1 MWAPLFG
8 NCFRHVSTP
17 RLGGEM
23 LTCVIPAQ
31 QMVTQLQRNVKEVD
45 EFDDASDSDF
55 TGASGEQKFEAPD
68 APVRNA
74 KWTPAAVRTARPPS
88 SPDQPNQTKYRTA
101 TPPQAG
107 YVGLRVTDAPPHAV
121 VEVTDLVD
129 VNFVRHDQPGYS
141 NPAIAPGDRIL
152 KVDDMF
158 AEHVSVET
166 LHSMLLGDAS
176 TPVKLS
182 LARPSGAEYV
192 VTIMRH
198 ALHAFDTVAAAPLD
212 GGAGGVSAG
221 KPQWEASRKEWKR
234 EEVQTET
241 WQAAL
246 PPVESRSGNTSQ
258 EDPSATVHFGARTS
272 HHVTRAAPPLAAAT
286 AGAFEGPGDEANH
299 NGSWRSTASKPPVT
313 RAARAPS
320 QDWKDYCRKKQA
332 IAIAPPAKSPSHA
345 SIEKSSSGEQGKP
358 SKALLY
364 TAAYAF
370 AVSTIC
376 ALLILTSTVEI
387 HGDQPVFPPSSPS
400 VTSITSAFH
409 HLQAPLVALET
420 SLAAATAAEAVEAA
434 TNRVAKS
441 LTETTSLPM
450 DPDPVQSP
458 VLDDGLKKGVE
469 FREFGAKGKELEN
482 NAHKEDG
489 GLGEANEQQQE
500 DRPLEHSQQDAS
512 QGASDA
518 KEDAKLRN
526 EVMDS
531 PSHDTVGQVG
541 TEAEEEL

>member
-1 MWAPLFG
+1 
-8 NCFRHVSTP
+8 V
-17 RLGGEM
+17 

-31 QMVTQLQRNVKEVD
+31 QMVTHLQQNVKEVD
-45 EFDDASDSDF
+45 EFDDASDSDV
-55 TGASGEQKFEAPD
+55 TGASGEQKYEAPD
-68 APVRNA
+68 APVRSA
-74 KWTPAAVRTARPPS
+74 KWTPAAVRSARPPS

-107 YVGLRVTDAPPHAV
+107 YVGLKVTDAPPHAV
-121 VEVTDLVD
+121 VEINDLVD

-192 VTIMRH
+192 VTAMRH

-212 GGAGGVSAG
+212 GGEGGFSAG
-221 KPQWEASRKEWKR
+221 KPQWEASRNEWKR
-234 EEVQTET
+234 EEVQTERR
-241 WQAAL
+241 QAAS
-246 PPVESRSGNTSQ
+246 PPEESRSGNTPR
-258 EDPSATVHFGARTS
+258 EEVHFGARTS
-272 HHVTRAAPPLAAAT
+272 HRVTRAAPPLAAAT
-286 AGAFEGPGDEANH
+286 AGAVEGPGDEA
-299 NGSWRSTASKPPVT
+299 GRDGRGRSTASKPLLTSPT
-313 RAARAPS
+313 QAPS
-320 QDWKDYCRKKQA
+320 AEWKEYCRQKQ
-332 IAIAPPAKSPSHA
+332 AIAPPAKPPSDA
-345 SIEKSSSGEQGKP
+345 SIETSSSGEQGKP
-358 SKALLY
+358 SKTLLY

-370 AVSTIC
+370 AVCTLC

-387 HGDQPVFPPSSPS
+387 HGDQPVFPRSSPS
-400 VTSITSAFH
+400 VTSINGALH
-409 HLQAPLVALET
+409 PLQAPLVALET
-420 SLAAATAAEAVEAA
+420 SLADAAAAVAVESA
-434 TNRVAKS
+434 TNRLANS
-441 LTETTSLPM
+441 LTETSSLPT

-458 VLDDGLKKGVE
+458 VLDDGLQG
-469 FREFGAKGKELEN
+469 ELEN

-489 GLGEANEQQQE
+489 GLGEENEHQQE
-500 DRPLEHSQQDAS
+500 DVPLEHSQHDAS

-518 KEDAKLRN
+518 EEDAILRN

-531 PSHDTVGQVG
+531 PSDDTVGQVG

>member
-1 MWAPLFG
+1 
-8 NCFRHVSTP
+8 V
-17 RLGGEM
+17 

-31 QMVTQLQRNVKEVD
+31 QMVTHLQQNVKEVD
-45 EFDDASDSDF
+45 EFDDASDSDV
-55 TGASGEQKFEAPD
+55 TGASGEQKYEAPD
-68 APVRNA
+68 APVRSA
-74 KWTPAAVRTARPPS
+74 KWTPAAVRSARPPS

-107 YVGLRVTDAPPHAV
+107 YVGLKVTDAPPHAV
-121 VEVTDLVD
+121 VEINDLVD

-141 NPAIAPGDRIL
+141 NPAIEPGDRIL

-192 VTIMRH
+192 VTAMRH

-212 GGAGGVSAG
+212 GGEGGFSAG
-221 KPQWEASRKEWKR
+221 KPQWEASRNEWKR
-234 EEVQTET
+234 EEVQTERR
-241 WQAAL
+241 QAAS
-246 PPVESRSGNTSQ
+246 PPEESRSGNTPR
-258 EDPSATVHFGARTS
+258 EEVHFGARTS
-272 HHVTRAAPPLAAAT
+272 HRVTRAAPPLAAAT
-286 AGAFEGPGDEANH
+286 AGAVEGPGDEA
-299 NGSWRSTASKPPVT
+299 GRDGRGRSTASKPLLTSPT
-313 RAARAPS
+313 QAPS
-320 QDWKDYCRKKQA
+320 AEWKEYCRQKQ
-332 IAIAPPAKSPSHA
+332 AIAPPAKPPSDA
-345 SIEKSSSGEQGKP
+345 SIETSSSGEQGKP
-358 SKALLY
+358 SKTLLY

-370 AVSTIC
+370 AVCTLC

-387 HGDQPVFPPSSPS
+387 HGDQPVFPRSSPS
-400 VTSITSAFH
+400 VTSINGALH
-409 HLQAPLVALET
+409 PLQAPLVALET
-420 SLAAATAAEAVEAA
+420 SLADAAAAVAVESA
-434 TNRVAKS
+434 TNRLANS
-441 LTETTSLPM
+441 LTETSSLPT

-458 VLDDGLKKGVE
+458 VLDDGLQG
-469 FREFGAKGKELEN
+469 ELEN

-489 GLGEANEQQQE
+489 VLGEENEHQQE
-500 DRPLEHSQQDAS
+500 DVPLEHSQHDAS

-518 KEDAKLRN
+518 EEDAILRN

-531 PSHDTVGQVG
+531 PSDDTVGQVG